1 MKHNKDYCRIWG
13 GVLQLEPATFRLGPR
28 GKEKIDELKQ
38 LTMRV
43 LISTLAFFAITTG
56 VFASPDKKEVKL
68 RIQSQIGN
76 LDETTVYF
84 DYGVITD
91 FKAQEDM
98 QKNFSTNLPG
108 VPVLYS
114 LSADNYKLMRN
125 GYSLLDQSEII
136 PLGVDVDSDGVY
148 NISAPFI
155 DKFDAT
161 TIIRLEDA
169 YYHVFTDLRTN
180 FYEAAMLANEP
191 VEGRFFLH
199 VSRPVSF
206 VPAASGCD
214 NNDGS
219 IWVETDNTIQWTLCQ
234 LYDVNNVLRGTYSNI
249 NGGFDFTGL
258 EEGDYYMVLVHNN
271 YTTTKQFHISTNAIT
286 AIINV
291 SKVFAYTGEELNF
304 YSITQNV
311 SGFEWD
317 FGEGTQVTGIANPSL
332 AYYVPGKFDVTLK
345 CTNNYGCMKYATTAV
360 EIEQISGI
368 GDVASTEPSV
378 LLNAKT
384 LTINL
389 HESINNGATLKV
401 FNLLGQPVLSEKIT
415 ASVTNFDLNNTTSG
429 YYMVSI
435 QNNGKIT
442 TKRIFVNQ

>member
-1 MKHNKDYCRIWG
+1 
-13 GVLQLEPATFRLGPR
+13 
-28 GKEKIDELKQ
+28 
-38 LTMRV
+38 MRV
-43 LISTLAFFAITTG
+43 LISTLAFFAIATG

-98 QKNFSTNLPG
+98 QKNFSTTLPG
-108 VPVLYS
+108 VPVIYS
-114 LSADNYKLMRN
+114 LSSDNYKLMRN
-125 GYSLLDQSEII
+125 GYSLLTQTEIV

-161 TIIRLEDA
+161 TVLRLEDA
-169 YYHVFTDLRTN
+169 YHHVFTDLRTN

-199 VSRPVSF
+199 VSYPISF

-219 IWVETDNTIQWTLCQ
+219 IWVETDNTIEWTLCQ
-234 LYDVNNVLRGTYSNI
+234 LYDMNNVQRGTYSNI

-258 EEGDYYMVLVHNN
+258 EEGDYYMVFVHGN

-291 SKVFAYTGEELNF
+291 SKVNAYAGEELNF
-304 YSITQNV
+304 FSITQNV

-317 FGEGTQVTGIANPSL
+317 FGDGTQIIGIANPSL
-332 AYYVPGKFDVTLK
+332 AYYTPGTFDVTLK
-345 CTNNYGCMKYATTAV
+345 CTNNYGCMKYATTEV
-360 EIEQISGI
+360 EIEQISSI
-368 GDVASTEPSV
+368 GNVATNEPSV
-378 LLNAKT
+378 FLNAKT
-384 LTINL
+384 LTVNL
-389 HESINNGATLKV
+389 NEATNNGAILRV
-401 FNLLGQPVLSEKIT
+401 FNLLGQPVASEKIT
-415 ASVTNFDLNNTTSG
+415 ASVTSVELNNTTSG
-429 YYMVSI
+429 YYLVSI
-435 QNNGKIT
+435 QNNGKTT
-442 TKRIFVNQ
+442 TKRIFVER